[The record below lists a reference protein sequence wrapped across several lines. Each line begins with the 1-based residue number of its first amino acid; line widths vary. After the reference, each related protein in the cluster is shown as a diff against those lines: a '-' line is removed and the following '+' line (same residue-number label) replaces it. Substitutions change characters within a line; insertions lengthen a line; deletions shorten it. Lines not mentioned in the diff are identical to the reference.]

1 MRKLINIMLGAAPL
15 ATASLAFGA
24 PAGGEEAGAHA
35 ELLIR
40 PETAVPAMVAAI
52 IMFALLYFALKKL
65 AWGAIISGLNDR
77 ETKIRTEIES
87 AENARAQ
94 ATKALEDYQKELA
107 KARGEASAM
116 IQQARGDAQRVG
128 DELRARNEAELT
140 SMKNKAKEEIE
151 AAKRAALNELY
162 AETALLATQVAGRIL
177 QREIKPA
184 DHAKLVEES
193 LSQISGLSD
202 GRD

>member
-1 MRKLINIMLGAAPL
+1 MRKLTHIVFGAAPL
-15 ATASLAFGA
+15 VFASMALAA
-24 PAGGEEAGAHA
+24 PPAGEPGAHA

-52 IMFALLYFALKKL
+52 IMIALLYFALKKL
-65 AWGAIISGLNDR
+65 AWGAILTGLNDR

-94 ATKALEDYQKELA
+94 ATKALDDYQKELA
-107 KARGEASAM
+107 KARGEAGAM
-116 IQQARGDAQRVG
+116 IQQARADAQRVG
-128 DELRARNEAELT
+128 DELRSKNEAELT

-162 AETALLATQVAGRIL
+162 AETAMLATQVAGQIL
-177 QREIKPA
+177 HREIKAA

-193 LSQISGLSD
+193 LSQISGLGN